1 MGQPG
6 KVLKNE
12 SPILGVSP
20 AHLHDARCRQLPG
33 HVGFPISEL
42 RGAPHK
48 AWLFWGDPGDL
59 YVSPPSTEIPSA
71 AHFSSFGFCMEPT
84 QGEQKAR
91 SPGFWKILGPKPW
104 DLK

>member
-33 HVGFPISEL
+33 HVGLPISEL

-48 AWLFWGDPGDL
+48 AWLFWGDPGDI
-59 YVSPPSTEIPSA
+59 YVSPP
-71 AHFSSFGFCMEPT
+71 AHFSSFGFCVDPT
-84 QGEQKAR
+84 QGEQNAR
-91 SPGFWKILGPKPW
+91 SPGFWKVLGPKPW